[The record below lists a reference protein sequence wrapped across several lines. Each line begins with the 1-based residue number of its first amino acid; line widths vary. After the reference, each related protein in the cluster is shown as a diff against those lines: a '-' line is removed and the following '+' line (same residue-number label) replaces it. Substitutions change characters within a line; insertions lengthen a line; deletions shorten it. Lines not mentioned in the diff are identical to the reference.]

1 MSHSSVTLPEM
12 YILTSRDLDEIA
24 EYIKKQYAPQNTKLE
39 IVNDLKLK
47 IQEYKR
53 KYRAQQT
60 TGKRLRTL
68 PPATSTTGG
77 SKKYTTY
84 NGKKRLVR
92 VNSKNGKKY
101 IINDKK
107 KIYL

>member
-1 MSHSSVTLPEM
+1 M
-12 YILTSRDLDEIA
+12 YTLTSRDLDEIA
-24 EYIKKQYAPQNTKLE
+24 EYIIKQYAPQNTTLE
-39 IVNDLKLK
+39 IVNDLKSK

-60 TGKRLRTL
+60 TGEKRLRKL
-68 PPATSTTGG
+68 PSATNATSATISTGG